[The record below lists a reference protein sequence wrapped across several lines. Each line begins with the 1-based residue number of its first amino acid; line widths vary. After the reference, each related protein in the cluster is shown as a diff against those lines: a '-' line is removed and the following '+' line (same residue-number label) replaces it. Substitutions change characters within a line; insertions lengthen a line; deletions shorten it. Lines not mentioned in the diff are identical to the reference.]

1 MVVLAY
7 DDVLHHAVLVDTTEK
22 AVVLALSIVAIV
34 GVVNA
39 LDGVVITVERAVK
52 PKGNLG
58 NLRVAILADGWKL
71 DGACSR
77 ATKVD
82 VVHHLEILARALMV
96 SGAALRHFG
105 KIVSGLDLVRV
116 GFGARA
122 RQSPRGWL
130 CCGIC
135 LSHGYH
141 GGDAKKDK
149 SKNLLHKLIFN
160 GYYWRMSDII

>member
-1 MVVLAY
+1 MVVSAY
-7 DDVLHHAVLVDTTEK
+7 DYVFHHAVLVNATEK
-22 AVVLALSIVAIV
+22 AVVFALSIVAIV

-71 DGACSR
+71 YGAR
-77 ATKVD
+77 GFAAKVD

-105 KIVSGLDLVRV
+105 KIVSGLDLVRI
-116 GFGARA
+116 GLGARA
-122 RQSPRGWL
+122 KQSPRGWL
-130 CCGIC
+130 CCGC
-135 LSHGYH
+135 LSHGCH
-141 GGDAKKDK
+141 GADA
-149 SKNLLHKLIFN
+149 
-160 GYYWRMSDII
+160 